1 MAATI
6 AEFLASIGFKVDEK
20 GMKAALAKVAGFGAA
35 VSVAAGA
42 AIAGIMRVAQS
53 EVELAKKAESLGVPI
68 QKLEELGYV
77 AEQTGASADAVAA
90 SLGSLKSKY
99 PHIKDTSVLL
109 ERAGRAMRGM
119 SDQAA
124 RLYAKRMGIDPALV
138 PMLTRDVSELKGE
151 FAAMYAVAGRDAQK
165 AAEDSKAFMAELGK
179 LRSMCDLLAKAVGG
193 AFLGKIRG
201 DIESLR
207 RVVMENFGK
216 IKRLFETIIGL
227 VLRVRVAGVVGA
239 FVRRVVTWAASLVSW
254 YDKLDD
260 GQKRIVQGLAL
271 FLAAWK
277 LLNAGFLATPL
288 GAIIAGLAA
297 IVALIDDY
305 CTYMEGGTSY
315 FNWGPYEE
323 SIQAVLNVLKQ
334 FWDVICAVGSAIL
347 SALVPA
353 LGVINEQCRWIFNTL
368 VSLGKIF
375 WQLFTGDI
383 GGALESAR
391 AMLADWA
398 KSGRAI
404 LENFCTAISNFFST
418 LWAGITES
426 FPDFAAWAEGAAK
439 AIMDFFAPA
448 IDWIKGKIKSMAS
461 ILPEFLQKK
470 LGLSGGD
477 AAPGKQGA
485 PAPAAPPA
493 IPPQIPGGPA
503 LKPSPLQAHGAVNKN
518 TSVKVDSKAE
528 ITVNGAQNPEQVA
541 GKVAAVQGNVAAD
554 IARNTQGAVR

>member
-35 VSVAAGA
+35 CSVAAGA
-42 AIAGIMRVAQS
+42 AIAGIMRVAQG

-68 QKLEELGYV
+68 AKLEELGYV

-138 PMLTRDVSELKGE
+138 PMLTRDVGELKSE
-151 FAAMYAVAGRDAQK
+151 FAAMHAVAGRDAQK

-201 DIESLR
+201 DVEALR

-216 IKRLFETIIGL
+216 IKRLFETVIGL
-227 VLRVRVAGVVGA
+227 VLRVAGVVGA
-239 FVRRVVTWAASLVSW
+239 FVRRVVTWAAALVSW

-288 GAIIAGLAA
+288 GLIVAGLAA

-305 CTYMEGGTSY
+305 CTYMEGGESY
-315 FNWGPYEE
+315 IDWGPKAEG
-323 SIQAVLNVLKQ
+323 IAKCLAVLKK

-368 VSLGKIF
+368 VSLSKIF

-404 LENFCTAISNFFST
+404 LENFCAAISNFFST

-426 FPDFAAWAEGAAK
+426 FPDFAAWAQGAAK

-461 ILPEFLQKK
+461 ILPEFIQKK
-470 LGLSGGD
+470 LGLSGGT
-477 AAPGKQGA
+477 AAQEKQGA
-485 PAPAAPPA
+485 AAAPPA
-493 IPPQIPGGPA
+493 IPPQIPGGAA

-541 GKVAAVQGNVAAD
+541 GKVAAAQGNVAAD

>member
-6 AEFLASIGFKVDEK
+6 AEFLASIGFQVDEK
-20 GMKAALAKVAGFGAA
+20 GLKSALAKVAGFGAA

-124 RLYAKRMGIDPALV
+124 RLYAQRMGIDPSLV
-138 PMLTRDVSELKGE
+138 PMLTRDVTELKSE

-216 IKRLFETIIGL
+216 IKRLFETIISL
-227 VLRVRVAGVVGA
+227 VLRVAGVVGA

-288 GAIIAGLAA
+288 GLIVAGLAA
-297 IVALIDDY
+297 VVALIDDY
-305 CTYMEGGTSY
+305 CTYMEGGESY
-315 FNWGPYEE
+315 FDWGPWAE
-323 SIQAVLNVLKQ
+323 SIQKVLAVLKK

-383 GGALESAR
+383 GGALESAK

-426 FPDFAAWAEGAAK
+426 FPDFAAWAQGAAK

-461 ILPEFLQKK
+461 ILPEFIQKK
-470 LGLSGGD
+470 LGLSGGA
-477 AAPGKQGA
+477 AAPEKQGA
-485 PAPAAPPA
+485 PAPVA
-493 IPPQIPGGPA
+493 PPQISGGAA
-503 LKPSPLQAHGAVNKN
+503 LKPSPLQAHAAVNKN